1 MLNKLFR
8 LDFKWVMN
16 KVYFIYVTIG
26 LISAGL
32 ARMFEVTQSPFGSFM
47 RHFMSSVA
55 ISMCFSIIF
64 SLLVRVIVL
73 FVRNFYR
80 DEAYL
85 THTLP
90 VTKTEL
96 WNAKVLT
103 VAMTIGVA
111 TLSVAIILAV
121 AFLNTE
127 MWGLVKHIA
136 EEAGLIMVGPMIL
149 TVLLETLDLNLAIF
163 AGILVGR
170 KADTRKTL
178 RAVVAATVFYIIP
191 QLVLLGGVYIL
202 SRFNTTYAALFA
214 ETGTTSPEL
223 IKSVLYITVPFY
235 LALNIGL
242 YFIGR
247 KTLERGVDVE

>member
-1 MLNKLFR
+1 MLNKLFK

-16 KVYFIYVTIG
+16 KVYFIYMAIG

-32 ARMFEVTQSPFGSFM
+32 ARAFETTQSPFGSFM

-55 ISMCFSIIF
+55 ISMCFSILF
-64 SLLVRVIVL
+64 SLLVRMVAR
-73 FVRNFYR
+73 FARNFYR

-90 VTKTEL
+90 VTKSEL
-96 WNAKVLT
+96 WNAKIL
-103 VAMTIGVA
+103 AAAAAIGVA
-111 TLSVAIILAV
+111 TLSVVIILAV

-127 MWGLVKHIA
+127 TWELVKNIA
-136 EEAGLIMVGPMIL
+136 EGAGWTIVGPMIL
-149 TVLLETLDLNLAIF
+149 TVLLEALDLNLAIF

-170 KADTRKTL
+170 RADMRKTL
-178 RAVVAATVFYIIP
+178 RAVVATMVFYIIP
-191 QLVLLGGVYIL
+191 QLVLLGGMYIL
-202 SRFNTTYAALFA
+202 GQFNTTYTTLFA

-242 YFIGR
+242 YLVGR